1 MIMKCMIKY
10 GVRHSIARKA
20 HNARMDAQKA
30 QQTRLPYNLVL
41 HFPKPTNMHT
51 QAFTKASPSPQ
62 MEVTLSSE
70 LYQQHLSPAK
80 CFFFFCVCVF
90 FLVAFHQDTS
100 IPDTECNKACARFVL
115 YGDLKRD
122 VARPYSP
129 PANKAHDWLLVFLLF
144 LPQGRNGKRQL
155 HLTFLVSKI
164 RTWKTQ
170 SRLRGI
176 LLL

>member
-10 GVRHSIARKA
+10 GVRHSIARKV
-20 HNARMDAQKA
+20 HKARTDAQKA
-30 QQTRLPYNLVL
+30 QQTRLPSHLVL

-51 QAFTKASPSPQ
+51 QPSTKASPSPQ

-70 LYQQHLSPAK
+70 LYQQHLSTAK
-80 CFFFFCVCVF
+80 CFFCVCVCVCVC
-90 FLVAFHQDTS
+90 FLVDFHQDTS

-129 PANKAHDWLLVFLLF
+129 SANKAHDWLLV
-144 LPQGRNGKRQL
+144 
-155 HLTFLVSKI
+155 
-164 RTWKTQ
+164 
-170 SRLRGI
+170 SRLFFCHKDATESSNCI
-176 LLL
+176 WPFW